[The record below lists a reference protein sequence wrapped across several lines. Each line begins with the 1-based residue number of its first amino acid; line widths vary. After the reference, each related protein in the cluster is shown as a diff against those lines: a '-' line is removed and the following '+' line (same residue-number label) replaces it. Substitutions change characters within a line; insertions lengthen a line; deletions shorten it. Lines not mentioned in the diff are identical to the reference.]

1 VKYSK
6 TGVEHGT
13 HIGKR
18 GRKHHGPSKLSAS
31 TNRALN
37 GINAWDAPNEVV
49 VATLRA
55 L

>member
-1 VKYSK
+1 VKHSK
-6 TGVEHGT
+6 TGVEYGA

-37 GINAWDAPNEVV
+37 GINARDAANEVV
-49 VATLRA
+49 VASLRA